1 MTGTSMSLDKLPIN
15 LFDLVVIVVLAAGI
29 YRGRKHGMSEELIKL
44 LQWLAILFGCA
55 AVYEWG
61 GQMFGQFTGMFGRLS
76 RYLLAY
82 VAGGLLIVLLF
93 ALVKRGLGGKLLG
106 SDFFG
111 RAEYYLGM
119 GSGLVRFS
127 CMLLAALALL
137 NARYFSP
144 TEVRAM
150 EKFQDD
156 VYGSNFFPTLH
167 SVQQGVFEKSV
178 TGPWIKQNLGFLLIK
193 STEPQ
198 NTEFHQ
204 KDAVLP

>member
-1 MTGTSMSLDKLPIN
+1 MNLDKLPIN
-15 LFDLVVIVVLAAGI
+15 LFDLIVIVVLAAGI

-61 GQMFGQFTGMFGRLS
+61 GQMFGEFTSMFGRLS
-76 RYLLAY
+76 RYLMAY
-82 VAGGLLIVLLF
+82 VGGALLIVLLF
-93 ALVKRGLGGKLLG
+93 ALVKRSLGGKLLG